1 MRNVGITDK
10 YNTTRENHSDHCRH
24 VLDPFAT
31 TDDLANQ
38 HQMTQVNNVDDSAVE
53 FDRMS
58 EEDLLRGLEGL
69 VPPERSDDV

>member
-1 MRNVGITDK
+1 MVP
-10 YNTTRENHSDHCRH
+10 SS
-24 VLDPFAT
+24 
-31 TDDLANQ
+31 NQ

-69 VPPERSDDV
+69 VPPERTDDV